1 VKNSLV
7 IVGLGA
13 AIAAATLCSCGGMKI
28 PGANSA
34 TTSGQAQASGD
45 PHEDLK
51 KAFTAQLAAKSFRY
65 RMNFESSFLSGSH
78 VESEFVAPDRYHVTI
93 IGQSSVP
100 GREIQQEMII
110 TGKDTFMKVGDMP
123 WRKTEAN
130 SSETTMVTTI
140 ARMAQQ
146 FRATDVEQ
154 RMTKYEDV
162 RFVGPET
169 LDGSP
174 ALVYQFKLKGTG
186 GQSSGK
192 IWISTTDGLPR
203 KIENDGGAGT
213 NSNGGTTKSKLVVT
227 YYDYNANIKIE
238 PPI

>member
-1 VKNSLV
+1 MGEVMKTRLRV
-7 IVGLGA
+7 IGLFLSVGFL
-13 AIAAATLCSCGGMKI
+13 ATSCGGLKV
-28 PGANSA
+28 PGASS
-34 TTSGQAQASGD
+34 TTSSRSTQPGGD
-45 PHEDLK
+45 PREDLK

-65 RMNFESSFLSGSH
+65 RMNFESSFLSGSR

-123 WRKTEAN
+123 WRKTETN
-130 SSETTMVTTI
+130 SSETTMATTI
-140 ARMAQQ
+140 AQMAQQ

-162 RFVGPET
+162 RFVGPEA

-203 KIENDGGAGT
+203 KIENDGGT
-213 NSNGGTTKSKLVVT
+213 SPNPNGETSKRKLIV
-227 YYDYNANIKIE
+227 
-238 PPI
+238 